1 MVRIDDSDMA
11 GKWERLAARERAEA
25 CRASRATW
33 DEERRVYVVDCLTDT
48 LEVDVEARTVNWSG
62 MSTSRGE
69 KSLGR
74 DLALL
79 VLEYLANACDVP
91 ASGRWVSGQ
100 QLPKG
105 GAFFWRGPHEAPTD
119 MLAKRFGNAPEEFL
133 KKARLLGGVPVESKH
148 IPGDAAVRF
157 RVLPR
162 IDVLVVLWSADDE
175 FPARATLLF
184 DSSISEHL
192 ELDGVFALA
201 LMLVLRLVR
210 G

>member
-1 MVRIDDSDMA
+1 MVKIDDADMA
-11 GKWERLAARERAEA
+11 GKWERLASRDPEEA
-25 CRASRATW
+25 SRASGATW
-33 DEERRVYVVDCLTDT
+33 DENRRVYVVDCLTDR
-48 LEVDVEARTVNWSG
+48 LEVDVEARTVDWSG
-62 MSTSRGE
+62 MSASRGE
-69 KSLGR
+69 KGVRR

-91 ASGRWVSGQ
+91 ASGRWVSPQ
-100 QLPKG
+100 QLPRG
-105 GAFFWRGPHEAPTD
+105 GAFFWRGPHEAPAD
-119 MLAKRFGNAPEEFL
+119 MLAKRFGNAPEEL
-133 KKARLLGGVPVESKH
+133 LEKALPLGGVRVESED

-192 ELDGVFALA
+192 EVDGVFAVAMTLA
-201 LMLVLRLVR
+201 LRLVR
-210 G
+210 A